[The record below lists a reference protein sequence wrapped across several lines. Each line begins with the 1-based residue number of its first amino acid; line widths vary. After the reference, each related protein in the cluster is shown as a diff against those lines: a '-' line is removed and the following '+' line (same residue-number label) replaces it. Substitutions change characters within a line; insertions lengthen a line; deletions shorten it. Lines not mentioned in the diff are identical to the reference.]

1 MAEFIID
8 NDVPSFTT
16 SWQCIIDSWKV
27 IVTPDLQ
34 INRYRYALHNN
45 DGTLTTEGML
55 TSSQLN
61 TALTTLMGEAPTFV
75 ANHLGEKPIGD

>member
-16 SWQCIIDSWKV
+16 SWQCIIDSGKV

-55 TSSQLN
+55 TSSQLQS
-61 TALTTLMGEAPTFV
+61 ALTTILGEAPTFE
-75 ANHLGEKPIGD
+75 ANRFDEKPF